1 MRNVLKSKAILALV
15 IPVALTGLAFAGGAD
30 CKHGKADAAQAG
42 AHCDL
47 SKNVVKE
54 AKLTDDGAI
63 VTLKGKNAKA
73 VSHIKEHLSA
83 HANGEACEGCPVGM
97 EGVTAKVEMTDDG
110 GTFTLTGSSP
120 ETIKAVQEWAQQ
132 PAGACCK
139 HGEHHEK
146 A

>member
-1 MRNVLKSKAILALV
+1 MRNVLRSKAILALV
-15 IPVALTGLAFAGGAD
+15 IPVALTGLAFAGANCD
-30 CKHGKADAAQAG
+30 HGKGEAKAG
-42 AHCDL
+42 SHCDL

-73 VSHIKEHLSA
+73 ISHIKEHLSA

-110 GTFTLTGSSP
+110 GTFTLTGSTP

>member
-15 IPVALTGLAFAGGAD
+15 IPVALTGLAFAGAD
-30 CKHGKADAAQAG
+30 CKHGKGDAATAG
-42 AHCDL
+42 SHCDL

-73 VSHIKEHLSA
+73 ISHIKEHLSA

>member
-15 IPVALTGLAFAGGAD
+15 LPIALTGFAFAGANCD
-30 CKHGKADAAQAG
+30 HGKGEASAKG
-42 AHCDL
+42 AHCNL

-54 AKLTDDGAI
+54 AKMTDDGAV

-83 HANGEACEGCPVGM
+83 HSNGEACEGCPLGM
-97 EGVTAKVEMTDDG
+97 EGVTTKVEMTDDG

-120 ETIKAVQEWAQQ
+120 ESIKAIQEWAQM
-132 PAGACCK
+132 PAGACCR

>member
-1 MRNVLKSKAILALV
+1 MRNVLKSKAVLALV
-15 IPVALTGLAFAGGAD
+15 LPVALTGFAFAGAGCDHAKGD
-30 CKHGKADAAQAG
+30 EAKAG

-54 AKLTDDGAI
+54 AKMTDDGAI

-73 VSHIKEHLSA
+73 ISHIKEHLAA
-83 HANGEACEGCPVGM
+83 HANGEPCEGCPLSM
-97 EGVTAKVEMTDDG
+97 EGVTTKVEMTDDG
-110 GTFTLTGSSP
+110 GTFTLVGSTP
-120 ETIKAVQEWAQQ
+120 ETIKAVQEWAQK

-139 HGEHHEK
+139 HGESHEK